1 MPPPTLQQPQLS
13 LTRRNDG
20 GELVELQL
28 LANMCSDGADDR
40 RGPLIVAA
48 TRYKLRDALAKT
60 MLFREHTGG
69 HDGTGVTLHIH
80 ADMALRCDVQAK
92 QATMATDNAVYFHAA
107 DLNVWYASLAKESP
121 ETRRMLVFITTADA
135 RNAGWLL
142 PKPAQL
148 PVVICISDD
157 EEDDGHE
164 VDNQGGPPVVVDLS
178 RHSEDDSRPG
188 SRHRPL
194 QLE

>member
-13 LTRRNDG
+13 LTRRNDSS
-20 GELVELQL
+20 ELVELQL

-40 RGPLIVAA
+40 RRPLIVAV

-60 MLFREHTGG
+60 MLFREQTGG
-69 HDGTGVTLHIH
+69 HNSTSVTLHIH
-80 ADMALRCDVQAK
+80 TDMALRRDIQAK
-92 QATMATDNAVYFHAA
+92 QATLATDNTVYFHAA
-107 DLNVWYASLAKESP
+107 DLN
-121 ETRRMLVFITTADA
+121 TRRMLVFITTADA

-178 RHSEDDSRPG
+178 RHSEDDSRPS
-188 SRHRPL
+188 SRHQPL